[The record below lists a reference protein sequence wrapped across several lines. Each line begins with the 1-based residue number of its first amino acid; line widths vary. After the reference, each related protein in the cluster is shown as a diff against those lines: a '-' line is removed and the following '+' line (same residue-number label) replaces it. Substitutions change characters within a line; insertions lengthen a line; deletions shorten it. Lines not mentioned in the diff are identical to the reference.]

1 MGLFLQNV
9 RGFLQALFREMG
21 QSQKLLQQIYHMRIY
36 LKVPQILVASRKME
50 LQLAGLQ

>member
-21 QSQKLLQQIYHMRIY
+21 QSQKLLQQIY
-36 LKVPQILVASRKME
+36 LKVPQILVASRTME